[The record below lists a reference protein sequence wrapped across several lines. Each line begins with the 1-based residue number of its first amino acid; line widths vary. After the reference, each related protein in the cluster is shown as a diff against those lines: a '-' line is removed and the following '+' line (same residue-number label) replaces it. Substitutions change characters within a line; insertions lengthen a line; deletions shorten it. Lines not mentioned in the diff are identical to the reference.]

1 MNYHEKLDILKERNP
16 FTSSSAGDPWEGKYP
31 DVESVNRNAF
41 EGICQLIKQ
50 KSADPAENF
59 AGLVLGDVGS
69 GKTHLIG
76 RILEYGK
83 RADPPFSFAYIQPI
97 EDPEQPYR
105 YLLREVMVNL
115 CHPIDGASG
124 TSHLDRILSEIFREE
139 VEKIFRSSKVE
150 KHIRFLGK
158 LRRDP
163 TEIFRNDMMTSAAL
177 KYVEERTFR
186 FMTGEYPEFPDNFL
200 KVLLQHWIPEKR
212 PASVNWLKGS
222 VMDDEDAALLEVPGR
237 QNKSDAFLE
246 QEARNILRTFGILMM
261 RYGQPMV
268 ICFDR
273 LENLETN
280 GQIHSLGK
288 MIEFL
293 VDAAKA
299 MLPVIC
305 FRTLQWDCKFR
316 NKINRHVATRLEN
329 NTFRLEGCST
339 EQALEIIRCRLS
351 FVTGEDRENDLFPF
365 DRNELTRMFE
375 AGLESPR
382 EIISRAN
389 HQLRKILGKMYS
401 EPLSAIGQL
410 QDEFESL
417 YQHILSDFSRYQPDR
432 ERLRRALELFLKYV
446 PSDIGFQIEGLT
458 RPVGKEKHADF
469 ECTVKPAGS
478 HSVKAIFII
487 DVEQNH
493 TFAESNLKAGIDFFS
508 KFPSGK
514 AFYIRDARSPFPSLR
529 WSEANEMLEE
539 FRKRGG
545 HVIFLD
551 DKQAARWYA
560 LALLNYAVNEGDVTI
575 MDADNQMKFVSSE
588 AFASFIREKIHGKAY
603 PVFQDFDKA
612 LELAPIGGS
621 TEPPAQ
627 LSDEDIV
634 KSASDTL
641 ELVPMMILNSQM
653 LAKSLNQSGIAI
665 DLEGM
670 LRVIGRFK
678 DRFEVIPS
686 ADGVL
691 IRLKKGVTEHG

>member
-50 KSADPAENF
+50 KSADPADNF

-76 RILEYGK
+76 RILEYGR

-105 YLLREVMVNL
+105 YLLREVMINL
-115 CHPIDGASG
+115 CHPIDGTSG
-124 TSHLDRILSEIFREE
+124 TSHLDRILAEIFKEE

-163 TEIFRNDMMTSAAL
+163 TEIFRNNMMTSAAL

-186 FMTGEYPEFPDNFL
+186 FMTGEYPAFPDNFL
-200 KVLLQHWIPEKR
+200 KVLFQYWTPEKKS
-212 PASVNWLKGS
+212 ATVNWLKGS
-222 VMDDEDAALLEVPGR
+222 VMDDEDAARIGVPNR
-237 QNKSDAFLE
+237 QDKSNAFLE

-268 ICFDR
+268 VCFDR

-299 MLPVIC
+299 MLPVVC

-316 NKINRHVATRLEN
+316 NRINRHVATRLET
-329 NTFRLEGCST
+329 NTFRLEGCT
-339 EQALEIIRCRLS
+339 TKQALEIIQRRLA
-351 FVTGEDRENDLFPF
+351 FVIGEDLENDLFPF
-365 DRNELTRMFE
+365 DKNELTRIFE
-375 AGLESPR
+375 SGHESPR

-389 HQLRKILGKMYS
+389 HQLRKILDKTYS

-410 QDEFESL
+410 QDEFESQ

-432 ERLRRALELFLKYV
+432 DRLKRALELFLKHI

-458 RPVGKEKHADF
+458 RPVDKKYIDF
-469 ECTVKPAGS
+469 ECTAKPAGS
-478 HSVKAIFII
+478 SSVHVIFII
-487 DVEQNH
+487 DMEQNH
-493 TFAESNLKAGIDFFS
+493 TFAESSLKTGIDFFD

-514 AFYIRDARSPFPSLR
+514 AFYIRDSRSLFPSPPR
-529 WSEANEMLEE
+529 WPEANEMLEA
-539 FRKRGG
+539 FRNCGG

-575 MDADNQMKFVSSE
+575 MDTDSQMKFVSSE
-588 AFASFIREKIHGKAY
+588 AFASFIREKIHGKTY
-603 PVFQDFDKA
+603 PVFRDFDKA
-612 LELAPIGGS
+612 LALAPITES
-621 TEPPAQ
+621 TELPEQPA
-627 LSDEDIV
+627 DEHIV
-634 KSASDTL
+634 EIASDIL
-641 ELVPMMILNSQM
+641 ERAPMMMLNSQQ
-653 LAKSLNQSGIAI
+653 LATSLSQSEIAI

-670 LRVIGRFK
+670 LGIIGKFK
-678 DRFEVIPS
+678 DRFEIISS

-691 IRLKKGVTEHG
+691 IRLKKGIEHG